1 MTTKKD
7 KDGNLL
13 IRDLQGNSVKIRLPR
28 FFKILVAYIATTKK
42 GDILLKLRWSRP
54 NEWSGLVLTQN
65 FETKLRKGPNRL
77 QIEYDVTY
85 KGRDLIKAYLSNNGT
100 GKYKRA
106 SIKLKTRDSFR
117 SADFIRN
124 TEY

>member
-13 IRDLQGNSVKIRLPR
+13 IRDLQGNSVKIELPR
-28 FFKILVAYIATTKK
+28 FFKILVACIVTTEK
-42 GDILLKLRWSRP
+42 GEILLRLRWSRP

-65 FETKLRKGPNRL
+65 FETRLKKGPNRL

-100 GKYKRA
+100 GSYKRA
-106 SIKLKTRDSFR
+106 RIDLKTRDSYR

-124 TEY
+124 SEY